1 MVVSVYIYIYIHT
14 KYIKT
19 TTFQT
24 SPVNSEHILLLNLLK
39 LLTKILK
46 LATLQRWAKG
56 SHKAASQEPAVSVEY
71 LTLPNSY

>member
-46 LATLQRWAKG
+46 LATLQR
-56 SHKAASQEPAVSVEY
+56 
-71 LTLPNSY
+71 